1 MTWQEEVTRHRRALH
16 QIPELGFQETKTH
29 TYLINALHQMG
40 LDPVVH
46 KTGISADIDSSRPG
60 RTIALRADMDGLP
73 LHEETGLDFA
83 STHPGVMH
91 ACGHDGHMAILLG
104 TVARLI
110 RERDQWAG
118 RVRVL
123 FQPAEELPPGG
134 ALDLIAAGLLDEVDE
149 ILGLHL
155 WSEYPVGT
163 ARVAPGPMM
172 ANADSFMIRV
182 HGRGGHGSQPEATK
196 DAVLIAAQIVVNLQT
211 IVSRRIG
218 AFEPAVV
225 TCGTIKA
232 GTTFNIIA
240 ESAEV
245 SGTVRTFST
254 KTQAVIEREMR
265 HIAETTASLYDATAE
280 LTFMHGYPVVV
291 NDATATERWAN
302 AIEGTVTLKDDHP
315 SMGGEDFAYYLH
327 HRPGAFLFLGCAPD
341 GEIFPHHS
349 PHFLVNEASL
359 PVGVEVLY
367 KGARSALAAAAT
379 HGLQR
384 P

>member
-1 MTWQEEVTRHRRALH
+1 MTWQEEVIAHRRALH

-29 TYLINALHQMG
+29 AYLMDALYAMG

-46 KTGISADIDSSRPG
+46 KTGIWADIDSLRPG
-60 RTIALRADMDGLP
+60 RTVALRADIDGLP
-73 LHEETGLDFA
+73 LLEDTGLSF
-83 STHPGVMH
+83 SSNHPGVMH

-104 TVARLI
+104 TAARLVAQK
-110 RERDQWAG
+110 DHWTG

-134 ALDLIAAGLLDEVDE
+134 AQDLIAAGVLDGVDQ

-172 ANADSFMIRV
+172 ANADSFIVRIK
-182 HGRGGHGSQPEATK
+182 GRGGHGSQPESTK

-225 TCGTIKA
+225 TCGTIQA

-245 SGTVRTFST
+245 TGTVRTFST
-254 KTQAVIEREMR
+254 AAQALIQQEIQ
-265 HIAETTASLYDATAE
+265 HIAKTTARLYDAEAE
-280 LTFMHGYPVVV
+280 LVYIKGYPVVV
-291 NDATATERWAN
+291 NDARSAEQWAN
-302 AIEGTVTLKDDHP
+302 ALEGTVTLQDDHP

-349 PHFLVNEASL
+349 PHFLVNEAAL
-359 PVGVEVLY
+359 PLGVDVLY
-367 KGARSALAAAAT
+367 KGVQSLLAADSA

>member
-1 MTWQEEVTRHRRALH
+1 MTWQDDVIAHRRALH
-16 QIPELGFQETKTH
+16 QIPELGFEETETH
-29 TYLINALHQMG
+29 AYLMDALHAMG

-46 KTGISADIDSSRPG
+46 KTGLWADIESSRPG
-60 RTIALRADMDGLP
+60 RTVALRADIDGLP
-73 LHEETGLDFA
+73 LHEDTGLTFS

-104 TVARLI
+104 TIARLI
-110 RERDQWAG
+110 NQRDHWAG

-134 ALDLIAAGLLDEVDE
+134 AQELIAAGVLDGVDEV
-149 ILGLHL
+149 LGLHL

-163 ARVAPGPMM
+163 ARIAPGPMM
-172 ANADSFMIRV
+172 ANADSFIVRV
-182 HGRGGHGSQPEATK
+182 FGRGGHGSQPENTK

-211 IVSRRIG
+211 IVSRRLG

-225 TCGTIKA
+225 TCGTIKS

-245 SGTVRTFST
+245 TGTVRTFSAT
-254 KTQAVIEREMR
+254 TQALIKREIE
-265 HIAETTASLYDATAE
+265 HIAKTTAHLHEAEAE
-280 LTFMHGYPVVV
+280 LTYIHGYPVVV
-291 NDATATERWAN
+291 NEAASALRWAH
-302 AIEGTVTLKDDHP
+302 ALEGTVTLKDDHP
-315 SMGGEDFAYYLH
+315 SMGGEDFSYYLH

-349 PHFLVNEASL
+349 PHFLVNEAAL
-359 PVGVEVLY
+359 PVGVDVLY
-367 KGARSALAAAAT
+367 KGVRSALGVAQD
-379 HGLQR
+379 LQR